1 MIYSCRA
8 TKRRVMAQDLP
19 TDAERSAA
27 RRYYERTASS
37 RRLHE
42 RACESMPG
50 GNTRGVV
57 FYPPYPAYIA
67 DADGCRLT
75 DVDGNEYVDLLNN
88 YTSLIHGHTPEAV
101 TDSAVEAVRSGT
113 APGGPTETE
122 IEWAEHLRDRLPAV
136 DQIRFTNSG
145 TEATMHAIRA
155 ARAYTGNDVIAKFEG
170 VYHGTHDD
178 AQISV
183 HPPGELAGPADSPN
197 SVPASAG
204 VPASKREEVLTLPFN
219 DLDATRSLLDAN
231 SDDLAGVLVAPFMG
245 SSVIP
250 MTDSC
255 LRGLAEYTQ
264 ERDVPLIFDEV
275 ISFRVAHGGAHETYG
290 VRPDIVALGKVIGGG
305 FAVGAF
311 GGRQEVMSPYDPR
324 GGSDIVHSGT
334 FNANP
339 VTAAAGLTALRE
351 FDADAVSRLN
361 GLGEDLAENLRA
373 AADRVGVALRVN
385 RAGSLFNVYLSA
397 DPVRSDRETP
407 PLDDVRHD
415 LFLELLDEGVRLSP
429 KLMGSLST
437 PMGRAEIARVGD
449 AFEAALERLRP
460 TLEVRAPHLLD

>member
-1 MIYSCRA
+1 MHDRDEPVTEKPPVS
-8 TKRRVMAQDLP
+8 V
-19 TDAERSAA
+19 ERSAA
-27 RRYYERTASS
+27 RKYYERTSSS
-37 RRLHE
+37 RQLHE
-42 RACESMPG
+42 RACDSMPG

-101 TDSAVEAVRSGT
+101 SDSAVDAVRGGM
-113 APGGPTETE
+113 APGGPTEAE
-122 IEWAEHLRDRLPAV
+122 IEWAEHLRDRSPAIER
-136 DQIRFTNSG
+136 IRFTNSG

-183 HPPGELAGPADSPN
+183 HSPGELAGPADSPN
-197 SVPASAG
+197 SVPDLAG
-204 VPASKREEVLTLPFN
+204 VPSSKREEVLTLPFN
-219 DLDATRSLLDAN
+219 DLDATRSLLDAR
-231 SDDLAGVLVAPFMG
+231 SDDLAGILIAPLMG
-245 SSVIP
+245 SSVVP

-255 LRGLAEYTQ
+255 LHGLAEYTR
-264 ERDVPLIFDEV
+264 ERDIPLIFDEV
-275 ISFRVAHGGAHETYG
+275 ISFRVAHGGAHEMYD
-290 VRPDIVALGKVIGGG
+290 VQPDIVALGKLIGGG

-311 GGRQEVMSPYDPR
+311 GGREEVMSPYDPR

-339 VTAAAGLTALRE
+339 VTAAAGLTTLRQ
-351 FDADAVSRLN
+351 FDADAITRLDE
-361 GLGEDLAENLRA
+361 LGEELVENLRA
-373 AADRVGVALRVN
+373 GADRVGISLQVN
-385 RAGSLFNVYLSA
+385 RVGSLFNAYLS
-397 DPVRSDRETP
+397 DEPVRNVREKP
-407 PLDDVRHD
+407 ALDDLRHE
-415 LFLELLDEGVRLSP
+415 LFLELLNEGVRLSP

-437 PMGRAEIARVGD
+437 PMERAEITQVGE
-449 AFEAALERLRP
+449 AFETALEQLRP
-460 TLEVRAPHLLD
+460 KFEIQAPHLLD